1 MARRQFG
8 NIRRMS
14 SGRYQ
19 ATYKHEGARLSA
31 PTTFATKQ
39 DANLFLAG
47 IQKDLS
53 DGTWKR
59 KNEGNQPFAPFA
71 LQWLN
76 SRQGTIR
83 QTTFEDYDSIV
94 KCHLIP
100 KWGAYKLNAI
110 KLIEVQNWINDC
122 ASGQARKIKST
133 MNQIMVEAV
142 RNEIIQSNPI
152 EYIKVK
158 HTSKREPKILT
169 MEQLIALFEATP
181 TRYRLFVA
189 TLGLMALRFG
199 EACALRTIKV
209 EGNHLLISESVTKV
223 RGGHAWT
230 GTKTHETRQVSMPQ
244 NYRAELLAHIK
255 RQELAGDDLL
265 FTTKRGNLIDN
276 RNFHKRVWKP
286 TIDRLMEQGVLGK
299 YILPM
304 DLRATNASIVA
315 DAFGIVEA
323 SRRLGHSSS
332 NITTK
337 HYARPIAGRDNQ
349 VANHLDD
356 LMSKQPSLALAQ

>member
-8 NIRRMS
+8 NIERMR
-14 SGRYQ
+14 SGRYR

-59 KNEGNQPFAPFA
+59 KDEGNQPFAPFA

-76 SRQGTIR
+76 SRQDTIKR
-83 QTTFEDYDSIV
+83 TTFEDYESIV
-94 KCHLIP
+94 KRHLIP

-110 KLIEVQNWINDC
+110 KLMEFQNWLNDC
-122 ASGQARKIKST
+122 KSGQALKIKSS

-142 RNEIIQSNPI
+142 RNEIIQTNPI

-158 HTSKREPKILT
+158 RTSKYQPNILT
-169 MEQLIALFEATP
+169 MEQLIALFEAIP

-189 TLGLMALRFG
+189 TLGLMGLRFG
-199 EACALRTIKV
+199 EACALRANKV

-244 NYRAELLAHIK
+244 TYKTELLAHIK
-255 RQELAGDDLL
+255 ERGLAGDELL
-265 FTTKRGNLIDN
+265 FTTELGNLIDN
-276 RNFHKRVWKP
+276 RNFHKRVWRP
-286 TIDRLMEQGVLGK
+286 TIDRLMEQGVLDK
-299 YILPM
+299 YIEPK

-315 DAFGIVEA
+315 DAFSILEA
-323 SRRLGHSSS
+323 SRRLGHASS